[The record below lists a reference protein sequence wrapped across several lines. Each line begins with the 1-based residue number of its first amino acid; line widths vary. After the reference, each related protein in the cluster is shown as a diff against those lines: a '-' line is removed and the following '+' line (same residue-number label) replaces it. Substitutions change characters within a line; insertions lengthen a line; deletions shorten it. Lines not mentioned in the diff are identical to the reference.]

1 MDLNLKG
8 RVALVNAASR
18 GLGRG
23 IAEALAAEGARLVIS
38 SRSQEAVERAAAE
51 ISSHYGAE
59 VVPVAADVSQPE
71 AAETL
76 VGTVVQRFG
85 QLDILVNNSGGPPG
99 GYFAD
104 FDDAAWQNAF
114 ELLLL
119 NVVRMVRASLPQLRA
134 SGHGRIVNVASTSV
148 RQPIKGLILS
158 NSLRAG
164 VAGLAKT
171 LSDEL
176 APDQITVNTVLPGR
190 ILTDRLREG
199 FLARARE
206 SGVPVDDLT
215 RAELAKENPT
225 GPRGRTQGHGQPGG
239 LPVLRR
245 RRLYHWAA
253 HCGGRRPGERH
264 VLILST
270 RGRYGGGGAAKMAAL
285 AWRVPLLAHGLMDPA
300 NCAGPFAYRR
310 RHPLHRTTP
319 HIAGGEHPG
328 DARFEREGAP
338 PE

>member
-1 MDLNLKG
+1 MDLKLSG

-38 SRSQEAVERAAAE
+38 SRSQEAIERTAAE
-51 ISSHYGAE
+51 IAKQYGGE
-59 VVPVAADVSQPE
+59 VAPVGADVSRPE

-76 VGTVVQRFG
+76 VGEAIGRFG

-119 NVVRMVRASLPQLRA
+119 NVVRMVRASVPHLRA
-134 SGHGRIVNVASTSV
+134 SGHGRVVNVASTSV

-164 VAGLAKT
+164 VVGLAKT

-199 FLARARE
+199 FLAPARE
-206 SGVPVDDLT
+206 AGMPVDDLA
-215 RAELAKENPT
+215 RREVAKE
-225 GPRGRTQGHGQPGG
+225 
-239 LPVLRR
+239 
-245 RRLYHWAA
+245 
-253 HCGGRRPGERH
+253 
-264 VLILST
+264 
-270 RGRYGGGGAAKMAAL
+270 
-285 AWRVPLLAHGLMDPA
+285 VPLGRVGETEDMASLV
-300 NCAGPFAYRR
+300 AY
-310 RHPLHRTTP
+310 LCSDQAAYITGQL
-319 HIAGGEHPG
+319 IAVDGGQVRG
-328 DARFEREGAP
+328 IY
-338 PE
+338 

>member
-1 MDLNLKG
+1 MDLKLSG

-38 SRSQEAVERAAAE
+38 SRSQEAIERTAAE
-51 ISSHYGAE
+51 IGKQYGGE
-59 VVPVAADVSQPE
+59 VVPVGADVSRPE
-71 AAETL
+71 AAEML
-76 VGTVVQRFG
+76 VGEAIGRFG

-119 NVVRMVRASLPQLRA
+119 NVVRMVRASVPHLRA
-134 SGHGRIVNVASTSV
+134 SGHGRVVNVASTSV

-164 VAGLAKT
+164 VVGLAKT

-199 FLARARE
+199 FRARARE
-206 SGVPVDDLT
+206 AGMPVDDLA
-215 RAELAKENPT
+215 RREVAKE
-225 GPRGRTQGHGQPGG
+225 
-239 LPVLRR
+239 
-245 RRLYHWAA
+245 
-253 HCGGRRPGERH
+253 
-264 VLILST
+264 
-270 RGRYGGGGAAKMAAL
+270 
-285 AWRVPLLAHGLMDPA
+285 VPLGRVGETEDMGSLV
-300 NCAGPFAYRR
+300 AY
-310 RHPLHRTTP
+310 LCSDQAAYITGQL
-319 HIAGGEHPG
+319 IAVDGGQVRG
-328 DARFEREGAP
+328 IY
-338 PE
+338 